1 MLDAQRKEEAALI
14 GRWSSTTQP
23 EKTHVWKIEQYMDYL
38 DDDSA
43 QPPAAPHPSP
53 PKHVLHIR
61 LVLLLLMHIRL
72 VLLSAQVS
80 TSLHQ
85 VADFDCRGQML
96 CPTPAPPQTP
106 HTSGRRVTS
115 SNQ

>member
-1 MLDAQRKEEAALI
+1 MSNPLPLLDLDLVVKADLDPVLDAQRKEEAALI

-53 PKHVLHIR
+53 PKH
-61 LVLLLLMHIRL
+61 
-72 VLLSAQVS
+72 AQERS
-80 TSLHQ
+80 DKSII
-85 VADFDCRGQML
+85 
-96 CPTPAPPQTP
+96 
-106 HTSGRRVTS
+106 
-115 SNQ
+115 